1 MADAYLTS
9 ADIVKLNRVDL
20 DIVIRNVLEA
30 TPFLNMAA
38 ARPVASDNFKYP
50 RVSGLPTVGYRA
62 VNDGVENVKS
72 TFEQINVDLK
82 YLDASFAV
90 DIAAAKV
97 DERGVDHLMALE
109 ALNHLRAAMRIVE
122 SNIFNATSGGF
133 ASLPELSTLSALGTH
148 CIVPG
153 TPGTTAS
160 AQTSVYALKMGADGY
175 EVLWGEGGEISV
187 SERMM
192 VERAGSVQGRF
203 WSYAHEI
210 SSYCA
215 HKIGSDYSV
224 HRLANVET
232 ALDDDD
238 IAALL
243 NTFPVGFDCDVIVMN
258 RKAAKLLR
266 ESRTATNPTGQPA
279 PWVESAFG
287 KPIVVVDTITNT
299 EAIEV

>member
-30 TPFLNMAA
+30 TPFLNVAA

-109 ALNHLRAAMRIVE
+109 ALNHLRAAMRVVE
-122 SNIFNATSGGF
+122 SNIFNTTSGGF
-133 ASLPELSTLSALGTH
+133 TALPGLTTLSSLGTH
-148 CIVPG
+148 CISAG
-153 TPGTTAS
+153 GATAS
-160 AQTSVYALKMGADGY
+160 SQTSVYAIKMGADGY
-175 EVLWGEGGEISV
+175 EVLWGEGGEISI
-187 SERMM
+187 SPRMM
-192 VERAGSVQGRF
+192 VERAGSVSGRF

-215 HKIGSDYSV
+215 HKIGSDYAV

-232 ALDDDD
+232 TLDDDD

-243 NTFPVGFDCDVIVMN
+243 NTFPVGFDCDVLVMN

-287 KPIVVVDTITNT
+287 KPVIVVDTIGNA
-299 EAIEV
+299 EAVVA